1 MTSIGMPAV
10 AGRSHRALG
19 ASLWIAQSILTL
31 MFVMAGVLKTTTP
44 LDRLAGMLPWT
55 ADVPGGLVRF
65 IGVAEFA
72 GALGLILP
80 ALLRVAPWLTALA
93 SFGLTVVML
102 LAAAFH
108 LSRGE
113 SAAIGMP
120 IALGALA
127 AFVAWGR
134 WRAAPIRPR

>member
-1 MTSIGMPAV
+1 MASIGMPAV
-10 AGRSHRALG
+10 AGRSRKALG
-19 ASLWIAQSILTL
+19 ASLWIAQSILAL

-55 ADVPGGLVRF
+55 ADVSGALVRL

-80 ALLRVAPWLTALA
+80 ALTRIAPGLTSLAAL
-93 SFGLTVVML
+93 GLTVVML
-102 LAAAFH
+102 LAAGFH

-120 IALGALA
+120 LVLGALA